1 MARITVIDDDP
12 DVLDTVIRVLQ
23 GEGYQVSTAV
33 NGNRGIRAVRNEL
46 PDLILCDVTMPV
58 LDGYGVFQAV
68 KSDLKTNAIPF
79 VFLTALGSRA
89 DHRKGMELGADDYL
103 VKPFSHKE
111 LLSCVR
117 TQITKHHSIADR
129 YETTLRLV
137 RKNIMYALPHELR
150 TPLSQIIGY
159 ASLLEMQTDPVNLS
173 SIHQYGESINRAG
186 QRLQHLIENYLVY
199 AQLEII
205 ASSPEELAKLRNHIV
220 RNIKPVIESTV
231 DECRDKHNRAA
242 NVQMD
247 VEALSLQIS
256 ENDLKKIIG
265 ELVDNAL
272 KFSPPNTSVRIHT
285 QKSAEH
291 VQIIIRDEGRG
302 MSPDQATLL
311 GAYMQFD
318 RSFYEQQGIG
328 LGFMIARRLVEL
340 HGGTIAVESKLDNGT
355 RIVITFPL

>member
-1 MARITVIDDDP
+1 MSRITVIDDDP

-23 GEGYQVSTAV
+23 GEGYQVSSAV
-33 NGNRGIRAVRNEL
+33 NGSQGIRTVRNEM
-46 PDLILCDVTMPV
+46 PDLILCDINMPV
-58 LDGYGVFQAV
+58 LDGYGVFQGV

-79 VFLTALGSRA
+79 VFLTAHSSRA
-89 DHRKGMELGADDYL
+89 DQRKGMELGADDYL

-159 ASLLEMQTDPVNLS
+159 AGLLEMQTAPVNIDV
-173 SIHQYGESINRAG
+173 IHQYGASINRAG

-220 RNIKPVIESTV
+220 RNIKPVIESAI
-231 DECRDKHNRAA
+231 DECATKHNRAID
-242 NVQMD
+242 VQT
-247 VEALSLQIS
+247 EIEPLSLQIS

-272 KFSPPNTSVRIHT
+272 KFSAPNASIRVQT
-285 QKSAEH
+285 QKADDH
-291 VQIIIRDEGRG
+291 IQIVIRDEGRG
-302 MSPDQATLL
+302 MSADQVILL

-328 LGFMIARRLVEL
+328 LGFMIAKRLVEL
-340 HGGTIAVESKLDNGT
+340 HGGKIAIESNLDNGT
-355 RIVITFPL
+355 RILITFPT